1 MERKIRL
8 SEKLLLFGLSLIL
21 LFMIFHDFVPL
32 GSLNDVQ
39 AVLNDRSLNELI
51 ILTIIGAGQIL
62 LIMIGV
68 IYLWGKI
75 SIID

>member
-1 MERKIRL
+1 MERNIRL

-39 AVLNDRSLNELI
+39 AVLNARSLNELI

>member
-1 MERKIRL
+1 MERNIRL